1 MSTIKNILSKISI
14 HPSCYFLIVLSLL
27 SGYFNLIAITTIL
40 LLIHE
45 CAHFFTAYF
54 FNWEVDKI
62 VFYPYGGV
70 SKFNHEVNCPIK
82 EELIVLLMGPI
93 MQLGCYLVLM
103 NIPYLYNYQEI
114 IKTINYSILTFNLLP
129 IYPLDG
135 GRIMQLLICYLTSYN
150 LSFKIIYFISFIFLS
165 LITLIF
171 FYHPTINILL
181 IIILLVIK
189 LISEKRN
196 TNYYLEK
203 FILERYLHKYKF
215 KKSKIV
221 KRTKDFKRDYHHLIK
236 INDKY
241 FLEEEYLLRKYKD
254 KL

>member
-1 MSTIKNILSKISI
+1 MSTIKSILSRIII
-14 HPSCYFLIVLSLL
+14 HPSCYFLIVLSFL
-27 SGYFNLIAITTIL
+27 SGYFNLIFITTLL

-45 CAHFFTAYF
+45 SGHFFTAYI

-70 SKFNHEVNCPIK
+70 SKFTHEVNCPLK
-82 EELIVLLMGPI
+82 EELIVLLMGPV
-93 MQLGCYLVLM
+93 MQLIGYSILLK
-103 NIPYLYNYQEI
+103 IPYFYNYQEI
-114 IKTINYSILTFNLLP
+114 ITTINYSILTFNLLP

-135 GRIMQLLICYLTSYN
+135 GRIMQILICYLTSYQ

-165 LITLIF
+165 LIALIF
-171 FYHPTINILL
+171 IYNPTINILL
-181 IIILLVIK
+181 IIILLVVK
-189 LISEKRN
+189 LITEKRN
-196 TNYYLEK
+196 INYYLEK

>member
-1 MSTIKNILSKISI
+1 
-14 HPSCYFLIVLSLL
+14 
-27 SGYFNLIAITTIL
+27 
-40 LLIHE
+40 
-45 CAHFFTAYF
+45 
-54 FNWEVDKI
+54 
-62 VFYPYGGV
+62 
-70 SKFNHEVNCPIK
+70 
-82 EELIVLLMGPI
+82 

-114 IKTINYSILTFNLLP
+114 IKTINYSILLFNLLP

-150 LSFKIIYFISFIFLS
+150 LSFKIIYFISLIFLC
-165 LITLIF
+165 LITIF
-171 FYHPTINILL
+171 FFYNPTINILL
-181 IIILLVIK
+181 IIVLLVIK
-189 LISEKRN
+189 LLTEKRN
-196 TNYYLEK
+196 INYYLEK

-254 KL
+254 KLQ

>member
-27 SGYFNLIAITTIL
+27 SGYFNLITITTIL

-45 CAHFFTAYF
+45 CGHFFTAYF
-54 FNWEVDKI
+54 FNWEVDTI

-103 NIPYLYNYQEI
+103 NIPYFYNYQEI
-114 IKTINYSILTFNLLP
+114 IRTINYSILLFNLLP

-150 LSFKIIYFISFIFLS
+150 FSFKIIYFISFIFLC
-165 LITLIF
+165 LITIF
-171 FYHPTINILL
+171 FFYNPTINILL
-181 IIILLVIK
+181 IIVLLVIK
-189 LISEKRN
+189 LLTEKRN
-196 TNYYLEK
+196 INYYLEK

-236 INDKY
+236 INNKY

>member
-1 MSTIKNILSKISI
+1 MTIKNILSKISI
-14 HPSCYFLIVLSLL
+14 HPSCYFLIVFSFL
-27 SGYFNLIAITTIL
+27 SGYFNLIFITSIL

-45 CAHFFTAYF
+45 SGHFFTAYI
-54 FNWEVDKI
+54 FNWEIDKI
-62 VFYPYGGV
+62 FFYPYGGV

-103 NIPYLYNYQEI
+103 NIPYLYNYQEM
-114 IKTINYSILTFNLLP
+114 IKTINYSILLFNLLP

-150 LSFKIIYFISFIFLS
+150 LSFKIIYFISFIVLC
-165 LITLIF
+165 LITIF
-171 FYHPTINILL
+171 FFYNPTINILL
-181 IIILLVIK
+181 IIVLLIIK
-189 LISEKRN
+189 LLTEKRN
-196 TNYYLEK
+196 INYYLEK

-236 INDKY
+236 INNKY

>member
-1 MSTIKNILSKISI
+1 
-14 HPSCYFLIVLSLL
+14 
-27 SGYFNLIAITTIL
+27 
-40 LLIHE
+40 
-45 CAHFFTAYF
+45 
-54 FNWEVDKI
+54 
-62 VFYPYGGV
+62 
-70 SKFNHEVNCPIK
+70 
-82 EELIVLLMGPI
+82 

-103 NIPYLYNYQEI
+103 NIPYLYNYQEM
-114 IKTINYSILTFNLLP
+114 IKTINYSILLFNLLP

-150 LSFKIIYFISFIFLS
+150 LSFKIIYFISFIVLC
-165 LITLIF
+165 LITIF
-171 FYHPTINILL
+171 FFYNPTINILL
-181 IIILLVIK
+181 IIVLLIIK
-189 LISEKRN
+189 LLTEKRN
-196 TNYYLEK
+196 INYYLEK

-236 INDKY
+236 INNKY